1 MGASCAPPPPNANG
15 SAEKET
21 FDFVPQEN
29 FIKDINSIFKLG
41 KILGSGVSCSVYVG
55 RMHSTQKKYA
65 VKEMRRDDEFN
76 PRSFRQEVDFLT
88 TLSPHPNVL
97 KYHSAYVTPTNFYI
111 VTELCTGGALFD
123 RIRKLDHFTERKAAD
138 LLRTLILTM
147 KHCHSKNIVHRDL
160 KPENIVFETPASD
173 ANIVVI
179 DFGDAA
185 RIAPHEIYSEFVG
198 TIYYIPPEITRH
210 RHGWELK
217 KSDMW
222 TIGVIAYVLVTG
234 KPPFFGKDNKQIIQK
249 ITIGKYKW
257 PSGSKISR
265 QCKKFVRAL
274 LTLDPH
280 KRLSPKEA
288 LDHPFLNGQCNDEDL
303 GDEFL
308 QNLGE
313 FYSGNMLKRMIV
325 NNMIVDM
332 SREEKKVLIRAFRE
346 IDKDRNGYLEE
357 NEIIEFLK
365 KSGKSK
371 AEAVKQ
377 AKKMMKTMDPKG
389 TGKVSLQDF
398 VRSKTVS
405 SLRLQGLD
413 AITRIYDNL
422 CASDDIDGL
431 AAKALKK
438 WMLEN
443 DETLTE
449 QAVDDFISKADKNGD
464 GVIDF
469 EEFQVAFDMVQ

>member
-1 MGASCAPPPPNANG
+1 
-15 SAEKET
+15 
-21 FDFVPQEN
+21 
-29 FIKDINSIFKLG
+29 
-41 KILGSGVSCSVYVG
+41 
-55 RMHSTQKKYA
+55 
-65 VKEMRRDDEFN
+65 
-76 PRSFRQEVDFLT
+76 
-88 TLSPHPNVL
+88 
-97 KYHSAYVTPTNFYI
+97 
-111 VTELCTGGALFD
+111 
-123 RIRKLDHFTERKAAD
+123 
-138 LLRTLILTM
+138 
-147 KHCHSKNIVHRDL
+147 
-160 KPENIVFETPASD
+160 
-173 ANIVVI
+173 
-179 DFGDAA
+179 
-185 RIAPHEIYSEFVG
+185 
-198 TIYYIPPEITRH
+198 
-210 RHGWELK
+210 
-217 KSDMW
+217 
-222 TIGVIAYVLVTG
+222 
-234 KPPFFGKDNKQIIQK
+234 
-249 ITIGKYKW
+249 
-257 PSGSKISR
+257 
-265 QCKKFVRAL
+265 
-274 LTLDPH
+274 
-280 KRLSPKEA
+280 
-288 LDHPFLNGQCNDEDL
+288 
-303 GDEFL
+303 
-308 QNLGE
+308 
-313 FYSGNMLKRMIV
+313 MLKRMIV

-413 AITRIYDNL
+413 AIERIYDNL